1 LEDIVMDTTRRS
13 LLKGLT
19 LGAGAVILEPLI
31 RQLEAQATPTAE
43 KPTRFL
49 FVLLPNGCPA
59 TEINPVDYPLVN
71 HDRRKGL
78 NIEAIGQRKLHPS
91 MAAVEQYKDKVT
103 ILQGVSGTCA
113 NCPGSDESAGGHSKA
128 WSALGAFMAM
138 NNNVPAA
145 TVDWALGN
153 QLGGL
158 FKNICLGVS
167 KEPATSVVY
176 DVSASGPGRKN
187 PTICHPAIAYKTLF
201 GSVAGGQAA
210 KEFAVRTNL
219 LDFMAE
225 DVKAIRGA
233 VGAAEQDKLN
243 AHLEAYEA
251 MRGRQDKYEN
261 YKESLR
267 KHMPEVTDKFTSTV
281 ETDRLSAQFDLAA
294 AALAGGLTHSVV
306 ISCAGGRAF
315 DQFTFTGLGIQ
326 RGLHGIGHSS
336 NYEDYISDM
345 TIIRTY
351 IFEQI
356 AGVMKRL
363 EAIPEGNGTMLDN
376 TLVVFTSDF
385 GEAHHAQTKEWP
397 FVLIGNLGG
406 RLKSGQIMVYPPF
419 GHHGHKALNHLY
431 TTLMYTVGEQP
442 KTFGTPDIK
451 LKDLDMTGPL
461 SELLA

>member
-1 LEDIVMDTTRRS
+1 MAATRRTM
-13 LLKGLT
+13 LKGLT
-19 LGAGAVILEPLI
+19 LGAGAVILEPLV
-31 RQLEAQATPTAE
+31 RQLEAQAAATAE

-59 TEINPVDYPLVN
+59 TEINPVDFPLAI
-71 HDRRKGL
+71 HDRRKGQT
-78 NIEAIGQRKLHPS
+78 IEPIGERKLHPS
-91 MAAVEQYKDKVT
+91 MAAVEKYKDKVT

-128 WSALGAFMAM
+128 WSALGAFMAL

-153 QLGGL
+153 KLGGL
-158 FKNICLGVS
+158 FKNVCLGVS
-167 KEPATSVVY
+167 KDISTSIVY
-176 DVSASGPGRKN
+176 DVSAAGPGRKN
-187 PTICHPAIAYKTLF
+187 PTLCHPSIAYKTLF
-201 GSVAGGQAA
+201 GGVAEGQAA
-210 KEFAVRTNL
+210 KEFAVKTNL

-233 VGAAEQDKLN
+233 VGASERDKLN

-251 MRGRQDKYEN
+251 MRGRQDKFEAH
-261 YKESLR
+261 KESLR
-267 KHMPEVTDKFTSTV
+267 KHLPEVTDKFTSKV

-294 AALAGGLTHSVV
+294 AALSGGLTHSVT

-315 DQFTFTGLGIQ
+315 DQFTFTGLGIE

-336 NYEDYISDM
+336 KYEDYISDM

-356 AGVMKRL
+356 ARVMKKL

-397 FVLIGNLGG
+397 FALIGNLGG
-406 RLKSGQIMVYPPF
+406 RLKSGLNMVYPPW
-419 GHHGHKALNHLY
+419 GHQGHKALNHLY
-431 TTLMYTVGEQP
+431 TTLMYTIGEKP

-461 SELLA
+461 NELLA